1 MTSKDHTPHV
11 LILGGGIGGLTVA
24 QALRKKGISFSIFE
38 RDPEQN
44 SRNQGWSI
52 GLHTIL
58 DDLKASI
65 PDDMPSLET
74 VFHLHP
80 LKFPSQLAV
89 YQAQDPSQRH
99 GVTDDRAGKL
109 LRANRRRLREFLS
122 TGIQVEFAKQAAG
135 IKEDD
140 HSITVNFTDGTSA
153 NGDFLVGADGV
164 HSIVRRH
171 LLYPDEDKLKRL
183 PIATIIG
190 EVTLKNEDMERQLEL
205 GHSCYIVRA
214 DNNMTGSGDLV
225 MFVGVND
232 VLPDA
237 KSGLYYWFLIWP
249 DEAATQG
256 SHWTATA
263 SQQELLS
270 IARAMTK
277 NFAPDFKAIIEKTSV
292 EGMRAPPLTMHD
304 VELSPEDISSG
315 RVALLG
321 DAAHCMTPFSGQ
333 GGVTA
338 IRDAL
343 DLARALSRVAE
354 DGLRGADLQAVM
366 AKYRDTMLE
375 RGVRAVQL
383 SRDAITKSNLVR
395 EGAPFAYG
403 QYSKPIPLEKI
414 RL

>member
-99 GVTDDRAGKL
+99 GVTDDGAGKL

-164 HSIVRRH
+164 NSIGKPH
-171 LLYPDEDKLKRL
+171 PH
-183 PIATIIG
+183 I
-190 EVTLKNEDMERQLEL
+190 L
-205 GHSCYIVRA
+205 GT
-214 DNNMTGSGDLV
+214 N
-225 MFVGVND
+225 
-232 VLPDA
+232 
-237 KSGLYYWFLIWP
+237 
-249 DEAATQG
+249 
-256 SHWTATA
+256 
-263 SQQELLS
+263 SQ
-270 IARAMTK
+270 
-277 NFAPDFKAIIEKTSV
+277 
-292 EGMRAPPLTMHD
+292 
-304 VELSPEDISSG
+304 
-315 RVALLG
+315 
-321 DAAHCMTPFSGQ
+321 C
-333 GGVTA
+333 
-338 IRDAL
+338 
-343 DLARALSRVAE
+343 
-354 DGLRGADLQAVM
+354 
-366 AKYRDTMLE
+366 
-375 RGVRAVQL
+375 
-383 SRDAITKSNLVR
+383 
-395 EGAPFAYG
+395 
-403 QYSKPIPLEKI
+403 
-414 RL
+414 